1 MSRSC
6 VAKSTDK
13 LFDADKCISDLE
25 EHIAS
30 ILYIVGLDPSL
41 PENLVIDNII
51 VALRETFSL
60 KTSVVQYNP
69 AHLFTHQTYNLLLN
83 KLQVSFFNLQI
94 AQYGKTL

>member
-6 VAKSTDK
+6 VANSTDK
-13 LFDADKCISDLE
+13 LFDVDKCISDLE

-60 KTSVVQYNP
+60 KTSVIKYNP
-69 AHLFTHQTYNLLLN
+69 AHLFTAQTYGLLLN

>member
-6 VAKSTDK
+6 VANSTDK

-60 KTSVVQYNP
+60 IIRYK
-69 AHLFTHQTYNLLLN
+69 FLN
-83 KLQVSFFNLQI
+83 KILISTELH
-94 AQYGKTL
+94 